1 VSSSVKFPVTRQ
13 TAKASY
19 TEIQTHGYEV
29 DVVAARADELVLA
42 TVKSFFGSQGV
53 KADHVTGTTSNI
65 RWRKSYAL
73 LNDPGIREGV
83 IAGACERYGYDP
95 GQVELRLYVGRFAR
109 PKTGTH
115 EKVIRAWCADQVVGR
130 GPIKVVGVA
139 DVVDNVT
146 AAAAVKQYRDNPV
159 LVTMK
164 VLEAAGM
171 LKLDLPKPS

>member
-95 GQVELRLYVGRFAR
+95 GQVELCWRPLACSSSICPSPPSPASRTRSLPAPHGRSAR
-109 PKTGTH
+109 
-115 EKVIRAWCADQVVGR
+115 RA
-130 GPIKVVGVA
+130 
-139 DVVDNVT
+139 
-146 AAAAVKQYRDNPV
+146 
-159 LVTMK
+159 
-164 VLEAAGM
+164 
-171 LKLDLPKPS
+171 